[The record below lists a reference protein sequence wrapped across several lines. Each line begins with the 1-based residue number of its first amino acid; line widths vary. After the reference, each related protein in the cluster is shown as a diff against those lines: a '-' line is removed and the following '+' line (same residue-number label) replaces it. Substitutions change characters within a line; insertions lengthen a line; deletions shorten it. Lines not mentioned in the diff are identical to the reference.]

1 VTLKA
6 AQCRDAER
14 PAAQVQVVL
23 VFPLIQGGIVA
34 MPTPDT
40 DQSKDALQAR
50 ESFDLFK
57 FYEEAV
63 EKTKTHIWSQTGWI
77 LSLSTAVP
85 AFSVNLYLQHH
96 NALGAYSLRSVG
108 ADLRPAAGIIRRIE
122 GRVHRGARAG
132 RHASKES
139 PCQADWPQSFRP
151 GGGRAA

>member
-23 VFPLIQGGIVA
+23 VFPLIQGGI
-34 MPTPDT
+34 
-40 DQSKDALQAR
+40 KDALQAR

-96 NALGAYSLRSVG
+96 NALGAYSFRK
-108 ADLRPAAGIIRRIE
+108 RR
-122 GRVHRGARAG
+122 R
-132 RHASKES
+132 
-139 PCQADWPQSFRP
+139 
-151 GGGRAA
+151 